1 VTEGE
6 DQVLRLA
13 DGRALGYRDWGPTA
27 GRPVVFFHGAPGS
40 RLFCP
45 DAGVARDLGLRL
57 ITFDRP
63 GFGRSDPNEG
73 RDIVGTVPDVAA
85 LVDHLGFGRFAL
97 AGVSAGGPHTLACAS
112 ALGDRVTGVAVASMP
127 GPLDEVPGAWVRL
140 GDQMR
145 PTAEMARAEPFRSR
159 RAVVRYM
166 QAWVDDPSTYL
177 RPGGPPADRA
187 VKADPRFRPML
198 LADVAEALRG
208 GAVGQADDLI
218 AFWRPWGFSVAEAPA
233 GVRLFHGAQDSRSRA
248 DFDHLI
254 AALPAARPT
263 VWLDQGHYGIVPH
276 WHQVLASI
284 LE

>member
-13 DGRALGYRDWGPTA
+13 DGRALAYRNWGPTD

-45 DAGVARDLGLRL
+45 DAGVAADFRLRL
-57 ITFDRP
+57 VTFDRP

-73 RDIVGTVPDVAA
+73 RAVADTVPDVAA
-85 LVDHLGFGRFAL
+85 LVDHLGFDRIAL
-97 AGVSAGGPHTLACAS
+97 AGVSAGGPHTLACAR
-112 ALGDRVTGVAVASMP
+112 AFADRVTGVAVASMP
-127 GPLDEVPGAWVRL
+127 GPLDDVPGAWAGL

-166 QAWVDDPSTYL
+166 QAWVDDPSSYL

-187 VKADPRFRPML
+187 VKVDPRFRPML

-208 GAVGQADDLI
+208 GAFGQADDLI
-218 AFWRPWGFSVAEAPA
+218 AFWRPWGFAVGEVPA
-233 GVRLFHGAQDSRSRA
+233 GVRVFHGAQDSRARP
-248 DFDHLI
+248 DFDHLV
-254 AALPAARPT
+254 AALPDARPT
-263 VWLDQGHYGIVPH
+263 VWPDEGHYGIVPR
-276 WHQVLASI
+276 WSEFLASV